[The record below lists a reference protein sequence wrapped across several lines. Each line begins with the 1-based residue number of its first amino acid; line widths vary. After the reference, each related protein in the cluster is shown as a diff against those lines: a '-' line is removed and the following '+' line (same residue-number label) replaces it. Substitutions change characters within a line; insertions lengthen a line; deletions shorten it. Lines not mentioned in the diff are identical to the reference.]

1 MPRKTNKTTTEK
13 KHTAVP
19 KQMPAPKPTVSE
31 AIVAKPQAAEAAA
44 AKATPEPTPAVPPAA
59 VTAAIAALS
68 DFDADT
74 ARDAATSLGNLG
86 HASAVEPLIQV
97 VQNPNNYFHSVV
109 RAAAA
114 NSLGQL
120 KDRRASQTLLRA
132 IHDPVAEP
140 SAAAIH
146 ALAQIGEPQ
155 ALTAFKEVVRNRDG
169 FFLSFVR
176 RAAVLG
182 LAQLGGE
189 GAQEELTRIASDP
202 TEDAV
207 IRETAEEATRPA

>member
-19 KQMPAPKPTVSE
+19 KQMPAPKPAVSE
-31 AIVAKPQAAEAAA
+31 AIVAKPQAAEATT
-44 AKATPEPTPAVPPAA
+44 AKPTPAPTPAPSAA

-68 DFDADT
+68 DFDADI

-86 HASAVEPLIQV
+86 DSSAVKPLIEV

-120 KDRRASQTLLRA
+120 KDRRAADALLRA

-146 ALAQIGEPQ
+146 ALAQISEPQ
-155 ALTAFKEVVRNRDG
+155 ALAAFKEVIRNHDG

-189 GAQEELTRIASDP
+189 GAKAELTRVASDP

-207 IRETAEEATRPA
+207 IRETAEEATRSL